1 VLAPIPGVILTI
13 LVKEGDDVAYGQDL
27 CIIEAMKMRNAIK
40 AARTGRIAAVRVAPG
55 QTVNHHDVLMEY
67 GE

>member
-40 AARTGRIAAVRVAPG
+40 AARTGRIAAVRVTPSRPS
-55 QTVNHHDVLMEY
+55 TTTTC
-67 GE
+67 